1 MNNKIIMKYINII
14 INNKKLNYEKMKFV
28 KKFEKIKEYCTFKK
42 YGGLLKFK

>member
-1 MNNKIIMKYINII
+1 MLLIKKI
-14 INNKKLNYEKMKFV
+14 INNKKMNYEKMKFV